1 MNPEFGARLGA
12 AFGAFVGPGKTVV
25 TSRDADNV
33 SRMMNRAIMC
43 GLTSAGLQV
52 NDLRETPIP
61 ILRHE
66 LGTGRE
72 VGGVHARKS
81 PIDRRMTDIIF
92 FDADGKDLP
101 VSKTKTIE
109 RLFFGEEV
117 PRVSPDKVGTINFPE
132 RTTESYRQKFRSML
146 KVEAISKKKFKIVI
160 DYSHGITATIFPT
173 LIGSLDCD
181 VIALNAYLDA
191 NKLTR
196 EPAEIK
202 SALRQLSHIVT
213 SLGFDLGFMIDA
225 GGEKLVI
232 VDEMGNVLDSDR
244 LLALVTKLFLKANPG
259 TMRIAAPISA
269 SMEVD
274 LVAKEHHV
282 EVIKTKDS
290 HLGMMNAATMQGVS
304 FVGGTRGG
312 FIFPEFGFATDAM
325 FTAAKILELL
335 AVTGDRFSSIDRELP
350 RLSMVE
356 RDVSCPWEIKGR
368 IMRRL
373 TKESEDQKRD
383 FVDGIKIYRDSG
395 DAIASVL
402 IMPDKERALFHLR
415 AEAIDES
422 SALSLA
428 DRYEQKIQQ
437 WKDGGEA
444 L

>member
-1 MNPEFGARLGA
+1 
-12 AFGAFVGPGKTVV
+12 
-25 TSRDADNV
+25 
-33 SRMMNRAIMC
+33 
-43 GLTSAGLQV
+43 
-52 NDLRETPIP
+52 
-61 ILRHE
+61 
-66 LGTGRE
+66 
-72 VGGVHARKS
+72 
-81 PIDRRMTDIIF
+81 
-92 FDADGKDLP
+92 
-101 VSKTKTIE
+101 
-109 RLFFGEEV
+109 
-117 PRVSPDKVGTINFPE
+117 
-132 RTTESYRQKFRSML
+132 
-146 KVEAISKKKFKIVI
+146 
-160 DYSHGITATIFPT
+160 
-173 LIGSLDCD
+173 
-181 VIALNAYLDA
+181 
-191 NKLTR
+191 
-196 EPAEIK
+196 
-202 SALRQLSHIVT
+202 
-213 SLGFDLGFMIDA
+213 LGFDLGFMIDA

-312 FIFPEFGFATDAM
+312 FIFAEFGFATDAM